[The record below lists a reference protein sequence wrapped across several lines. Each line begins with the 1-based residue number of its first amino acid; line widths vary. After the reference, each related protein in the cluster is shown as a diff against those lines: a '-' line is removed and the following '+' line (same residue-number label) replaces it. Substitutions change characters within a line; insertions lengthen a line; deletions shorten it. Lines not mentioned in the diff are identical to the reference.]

1 MRVIELLIKDIIVMD
16 LMVNDKNG
24 VIDELVN

>member
-1 MRVIELLIKDIIVMD
+1 MRVIELLIKDMIVMD